1 VRLIKLLAQRDTLGL
16 SYHDCILHFIH
27 IYDDN
32 DNNNNNNGT
41 PNRMMNELYTCTL
54 IIASC

>member
-32 DNNNNNNGT
+32 NNNNNGT